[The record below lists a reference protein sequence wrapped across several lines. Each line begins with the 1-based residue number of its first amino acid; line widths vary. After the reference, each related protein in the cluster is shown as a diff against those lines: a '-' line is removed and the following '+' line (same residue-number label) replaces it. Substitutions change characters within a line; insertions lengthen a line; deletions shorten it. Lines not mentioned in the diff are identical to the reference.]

1 MYTNTNE
8 NKEKSPLKTL
18 SGYDE
23 LKKCLLQ
30 YNTVKHLGPYH

>member
-8 NKEKSPLKTL
+8 NKEKRPLKTL

-23 LKKCLLQ
+23 LKNAY
-30 YNTVKHLGPYH
+30 YNIIQ

>member
-8 NKEKSPLKTL
+8 NKEKRPLKTL

-23 LKKCLLQ
+23 LKMPI
-30 YNTVKHLGPYH
+30 TI